1 MVVLPAALIGNF
13 RNELRSLC
21 AGEEYISSNDR
32 KKLSKLSP
40 NDNMYKKNN
49 RKSNKIIDRYY
60 TIYSYHK
67 FIMLTK
73 QNKISLKDH
82 LLIIDEVQ
90 NMISMTG
97 TFIEI

>member
-21 AGEEYISSNDR
+21 AGEEYISNSDR

-40 NDNMYKKNN
+40 NDNMYKKIIE
-49 RKSNKIIDRYY
+49 KSNKVIDRYY

-67 FIMLTK
+67 FWA
-73 QNKISLKDH
+73 
-82 LLIIDEVQ
+82 
-90 NMISMTG
+90 
-97 TFIEI
+97 